1 MDAMNQPPRE
11 FVEPPES
18 QLQVPVET
26 QRGPAPMPRVSERRL
41 EAAQKP
47 GPRSESSDREPSDR
61 EPSDPPVPIVTDD
74 GPRIGAS
81 GLKPVSPKLI
91 PARYIAGIPGYVIGV
106 LMIAACLVLWWWQG
120 WWWLGLVAV
129 IPAITVVQGLL
140 LTPRRARAIGYLDG
154 EDELIVASG
163 LMFRNVVTVPY
174 GRIQS
179 VKIDEG
185 PVDRSYGLAKI
196 SFTTA
201 ADAGETLPGL
211 PKEEAERLRE
221 LLTRRGIDTMA
232 AL

>member
-18 QLQVPVET
+18 QPQVPAQT
-26 QRGPAPMPRVSERRL
+26 QRGPAPMPRVPERRP
-41 EAAQKP
+41 EAAQAP
-47 GPRSESSDREPSDR
+47 EPRPEPSDR
-61 EPSDPPVPIVTDD
+61 EPSDPPAPIVTDD
-74 GPRIGAS
+74 GPRIGAN

-140 LTPRRARAIGYLDG
+140 FTPRRVRAIGYLDG

-163 LMFRNVVTVPY
+163 LMFRTVVTVPY